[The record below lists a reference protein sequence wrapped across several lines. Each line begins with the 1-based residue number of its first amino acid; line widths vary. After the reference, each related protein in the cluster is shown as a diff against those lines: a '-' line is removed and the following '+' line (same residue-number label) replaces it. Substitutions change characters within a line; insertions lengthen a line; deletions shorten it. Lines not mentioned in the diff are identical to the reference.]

1 MKNARTEESRNRNR
15 ADAANA
21 ASVTGQSISDG
32 SVIRSNDG
40 DEQTIDN
47 GSVGSESGTLA
58 DKLVTASVSGGY
70 TRNEIASGYYFAPNG
85 DIKPIPDGC
94 YVDAKDGRL
103 KKRRRRN
110 GNNAADGNEDRTNYE
125 NREQT
130 GNSSSELDSQVDF
143 RKPLKVRTRRRKTVK
158 EESKKLTMVT
168 LLASG
173 CGALFTSVAL
183 ITKHDHW
190 QLRTDCQPTEAKI
203 LAEAINDALDT
214 LPTKYYDI
222 VTSIVDKWI
231 PWINV
236 CFVLCALIYDRIEQ
250 SEKLIERTHYKASER
265 GDKGYTDSAT
275 QASNVN
281 SHTSLGYS

>member
-1 MKNARTEESRNRNR
+1 
-15 ADAANA
+15 
-21 ASVTGQSISDG
+21 
-32 SVIRSNDG
+32 
-40 DEQTIDN
+40 
-47 GSVGSESGTLA
+47 
-58 DKLVTASVSGGY
+58 
-70 TRNEIASGYYFAPNG
+70 
-85 DIKPIPDGC
+85 
-94 YVDAKDGRL
+94 
-103 KKRRRRN
+103 
-110 GNNAADGNEDRTNYE
+110 
-125 NREQT
+125 
-130 GNSSSELDSQVDF
+130 
-143 RKPLKVRTRRRKTVK
+143 LKVRTRRRKTVK

-222 VTSIVDKWI
+222 VTSIVEKWI

-250 SEKLIERTHYKASER
+250 SEKLIERTHYKTSER
-265 GDKGYTDSAT
+265 GDKRYTDGAT